1 MILSCPSVRG
11 LLLQHMLD
19 ACISIGDSISLQF
32 NASIS
37 HCLAIGRLSRLVI
50 EPMTLGSAQIAWTT
64 FIKYLGITP
73 MGEGG
78 KSLAFDSS
86 CVEQS
91 FFAACNSI
99 YAHAKDLEE
108 VMHLN

>member
-1 MILSCPSVRG
+1 LSGSRSTLQTCYRTHDAWLCPDS
-11 LLLQHMLD
+11 LD
-19 ACISIGDSISLQF
+19 HFHQVPR
-32 NASIS
+32 
-37 HCLAIGRLSRLVI
+37 HY
-50 EPMTLGSAQIAWTT
+50 T
-64 FIKYLGITP
+64 Y
-73 MGEGG
+73 GEGG

-108 VMHLN
+108 VMHLKLQESYCLPILSYAAAAVKYTTRQEYELNAS